1 MQLEHTKPGVKY
13 GDTNEPHQ
21 LVEQYSDMVDVVEK
35 QSAKE
40 PLSSTTPRNQADN
53 TTWCGASVLAVLLTT
68 IMNNDP
74 RREGPRSLTPRKTWA
89 Q

>member
-1 MQLEHTKPGVKY
+1 MQLEHTKAGVKY

-53 TTWCGASVLAVLLTT
+53 TT
-68 IMNNDP
+68 
-74 RREGPRSLTPRKTWA
+74 
-89 Q
+89 